1 MTTYTKEDLEKFSTD
16 ELERILESLKTQY
29 NKYDALQNNAKLRA
43 NSLNCMGL

>member
-1 MTTYTKEDLEKFSTD
+1 MSDEQLSTE
-16 ELERILESLKTQY
+16 ELLAKLESLKTQY